1 MFIRSTQRK
10 KNGKCHRYFSVVE
23 NRRLADGKTTQRQ
36 VMYLGEI
43 NSGQEAA
50 WRRTLRV
57 FDEDRRQF
65 GEMSLFPDDLPLPA
79 DAANAVSV
87 KLTEMKLL
95 RPRSYGDCWLGCLM
109 WEELRL
115 TQFWEPLLPPGREA
129 VPWVKV
135 LQLLVVNRLIA
146 PGSEFRL
153 HRQWFDASAMDELLE
168 VDFAVAGKDRLY
180 RCLDRLLE
188 HKEGLCRF
196 LTERWRSLFD
206 AELDVL
212 LYDLTSTY
220 FEGQC
225 AEIPKAKFGHN
236 RDGQN
241 HCRQVVIALVVTPD
255 GLPLAYEVLAGN
267 TSDKATLRDFLAKI
281 ESLYGKA
288 RRVWV
293 MDRGIP
299 TEAVLKEMRD
309 TGTRYLVGT
318 LRATLDKLHK
328 DLADKP
334 WVQLHEGVR
343 ARVLTSKIG
352 DTYVQVHSAERNT
365 KEMGIRRR
373 KFKQFVRGLHA
384 LRRRWRR
391 EARKAG
397 EARRLKESKGNG
409 VTRAAKVNSAASTK
423 AAESETKAD
432 GTDGVGCAKGAGQKK
447 RRKNPRDIL
456 VGGLAVLKKE
466 AGKVAALVSVTI
478 PEEGEPFTPQGFH
491 YELDREKLARTIA
504 REGSSLLR
512 TNLPEKNPAK
522 LWPMYTQ
529 LTWIEAAFKV
539 MKSDLGIRPVY
550 HQVGSRVEAHI
561 LVAFLGYCLMV
572 ALRKKLEA
580 HAPGLT
586 PQDVLKQLATIKM
599 LDVCLPTTD
608 GRWLVLPRYTEPEAP
623 QEALLKK
630 LKLELPKQPPPR
642 LRGTHLMLPE
652 RD

>member
-43 NSGQEAA
+43 NDSQEAA

-65 GEMSLFPDDLPLPA
+65 SEMSLFPDDRPLPA
-79 DAANAVSV
+79 DEANAVSV

-153 HRQWFDASAMDELLE
+153 HRQWFDSSAMDELLE

-188 HKEGLCRF
+188 HKEALCRF

-206 AELDVL
+206 AQLDVL

-225 AEIPKAKFGHN
+225 AEIPKGKFGHN
-236 RDGQN
+236 RDGQK
-241 HCRQVVIALVVTPD
+241 HCRQVVVALVVTPD
-255 GLPLAYEVLAGN
+255 GLPLAYEVLVGN
-267 TSDKATLRDFLAKI
+267 TSDKSTLRDFLAKI

-299 TEAVLKEMRD
+299 TEQVLKEMRD
-309 TGTRYLVGT
+309 SGTSYLVGT
-318 LRATLDKLHK
+318 LRATLDKLQNE
-328 DLADKP
+328 LADKP

-343 ARVLTSKIG
+343 ARVVTKKDG
-352 DTYVQVHSAERNT
+352 DTYVQVHSAERNE
-365 KEMGIRRR
+365 KETAIRRR
-373 KFKQFVRGLHA
+373 KFKQFVRGLHV

-391 EARKAG
+391 ETRKAE
-397 EARRLKESKGNG
+397 EARRLKEGKARKVSNARSAGD
-409 VTRAAKVNSAASTK
+409 AKSADS
-423 AAESETKAD
+423 
-432 GTDGVGCAKGAGQKK
+432 AKRK
-447 RRKNPRDIL
+447 RRLRSR
-456 VGGLAVLKKE
+456 ATFWW
-466 AGKVAALVSVTI
+466 AAW
-478 PEEGEPFTPQGFH
+478 
-491 YELDREKLARTIA
+491 R
-504 REGSSLLR
+504 
-512 TNLPEKNPAK
+512 
-522 LWPMYTQ
+522 
-529 LTWIEAAFKV
+529 
-539 MKSDLGIRPVY
+539 
-550 HQVGSRVEAHI
+550 
-561 LVAFLGYCLMV
+561 C
-572 ALRKKLEA
+572 
-580 HAPGLT
+580 
-586 PQDVLKQLATIKM
+586 
-599 LDVCLPTTD
+599 
-608 GRWLVLPRYTEPEAP
+608 
-623 QEALLKK
+623 
-630 LKLELPKQPPPR
+630 
-642 LRGTHLMLPE
+642 
-652 RD
+652 

>member
-10 KNGKCHRYFSVVE
+10 KNGKRHRYFSVVE

-43 NSGQEAA
+43 NDSQEAA

-65 GEMSLFPDDLPLPA
+65 SEMSLFPDDRPLPA

-129 VPWVKV
+129 VPWVTV

-153 HRQWFDASAMDELLE
+153 HRQWFDSSAMDELLE

-180 RCLDRLLE
+180 RCLDRVLE
-188 HKEGLCRF
+188 HKEAQCRF
-196 LTERWRSLFD
+196 LTERWQSLFD
-206 AELDVL
+206 AQLDVL

-220 FEGQC
+220 FEGKC
-225 AEIPKAKFGHN
+225 AEIPKGKFGHN

-255 GLPLAYEVLAGN
+255 GLPLAYDVLAGN
-267 TSDKATLRDFLAKI
+267 TSDKSTLRDFLAKI

-299 TEAVLKEMRD
+299 TEEVLKEMRD

-318 LRATLDKLHK
+318 LRATLDKLQK

-343 ARVLTSKIG
+343 ARVVTKKDG
-352 DTYVQVHSAERNT
+352 DTYVQVHSTERNE
-365 KEMGIRRR
+365 KETAIRRR
-373 KFKQFVRGLHA
+373 KFKQFVRGLHV

-391 EARKAG
+391 EAKAE

-409 VTRAAKVNSAASTK
+409 ARKARNAKS
-423 AAESETKAD
+423 AD
-432 GTDGVGCAKGAGQKK
+432 GAKRKK
-447 RRKNPRDIL
+447 RHRSPRDIL
-456 VGGLAVLKKE
+456 VGGLAVLRKE
-466 AGKVAALVSVTI
+466 AGKVAALVNVTV
-478 PEEGEPFTPQGFH
+478 PEEGEPFTPQGFR

-512 TNLPEKNPAK
+512 TNLPEKDPAK

-529 LTWIEAAFKV
+529 LTWIEAAFKT

-550 HQVGSRVEAHI
+550 HQVGPRVEAHI

-572 ALRKKLEA
+572 TLRKKLEV

-599 LDVCLPTTD
+599 VDVCLPTTD
-608 GRWLVLPRYTEPEAP
+608 SRWLVLPRYTEPEAP
-623 QEALLKK
+623 QQALLKK

>member
-43 NSGQEAA
+43 NDSQEAA

-65 GEMSLFPDDLPLPA
+65 SDMSLFPDDRLLPA

-115 TQFWEPLLPPGREA
+115 TQFWEPLLPLGREA
-129 VPWVKV
+129 VSWVKV

-153 HRQWFDASAMDELLE
+153 HRQWFDSSAMDELLE

-188 HKEGLCRF
+188 HKEVLCRF

-206 AELDVL
+206 ARLDVL

-225 AEIPKAKFGHN
+225 AEVPKGKFGHN

-255 GLPLAYEVLAGN
+255 GLPLAYDVLAGN
-267 TSDKATLRDFLAKI
+267 TSDKSTLRDFLAKI

-299 TEAVLKEMRD
+299 TEQVLKEMRD
-309 TGTRYLVGT
+309 SGTSYLVGT
-318 LRATLDKLHK
+318 LRATLDKLQNE
-328 DLADKP
+328 LAGKP

-343 ARVLTSKIG
+343 ARVLTKKDS
-352 DTYVQVHSAERNT
+352 DTYVQVHSAERNE
-365 KEMGIRRR
+365 KETAIRRR
-373 KFKQFVRGLHA
+373 KFKQFVRGLHG

-391 EARKAG
+391 EMRKAE
-397 EARRLKESKGNG
+397 EARRQKESKGKARKACNARSAG
-409 VTRAAKVNSAASTK
+409 DAKRADSAKR
-423 AAESETKAD
+423 
-432 GTDGVGCAKGAGQKK
+432 KK
-447 RRKNPRDIL
+447 RPRNPRDIL
-456 VGGLAVLKKE
+456 VGGLAVLRKE

-478 PEEGEPFTPQGFH
+478 PAEGDAFTSQSFH
-491 YELDREKLARTIA
+491 YELNREKLAQTTA

-512 TNLPEKNPAK
+512 TNLPEKDPAK

-529 LTWIEAAFKV
+529 LTWIEAAFKA

-550 HQVGSRVEAHI
+550 HQVGPRVEAHI

-572 ALRKKLEA
+572 TLRKKLEV

-599 LDVCLPTTD
+599 VDVCLPTTD
-608 GRWLVLPRYTEPEAP
+608 SRWLVLPRYTEPEAP
-623 QEALLKK
+623 QQALLKK